1 MRGNETQLMM
11 KKQLLNL
18 LVLIALVS
26 VSQSVMA
33 ESQND
38 YESTEISSTQV
49 SQSGKTLKPIT
60 PGYEQSIDIY
70 GFVSNTYGGGGVSY
84 IGGYRFSNA
93 VFIGLG
99 VGISGEEHS
108 TDYNAQTGP
117 ILRDWL
123 TSFPVFLH
131 LRTYFTQTR
140 FQPFLAIL
148 VGGKFS
154 APVDYKNE
162 NYSGDKVNTSGFIFA
177 PAVCVNWRLDD
188 MFSFYLKAGYDARF
202 YPTFGGYV
210 DDELLISRQLYH
222 GLSLSLGITF

>member
-1 MRGNETQLMM
+1 M
-11 KKQLLNL
+11 KKQFLNL

-26 VSQSVMA
+26 VSHSVMA
-33 ESQND
+33 ESKVA
-38 YESTEISSTQV
+38 TETIGDVYIVTDAKPMKKS
-49 SQSGKTLKPIT
+49 KLKPVA
-60 PGYEQSIDIY
+60 PGYEQSLDFY

-93 VFIGLG
+93 VFLGLG

-108 TDYNAQTGP
+108 PDYNPHTGP

-123 TSFPVFLH
+123 TSVPVFLH
-131 LRTYFTQTR
+131 LRTYFTSTR
-140 FQPFLAIL
+140 FQPFLAIS

-154 APVDYKNE
+154 APVDYKHE

-177 PAVCVNWRLDD
+177 PALGVNWRLDD

-202 YPTFGGYV
+202 YPAFGGY
-210 DDELLISRQLYH
+210 DNEELLISRQLYH
-222 GLSLSLGITF
+222 GLSLSLGVTF